1 MNTLLTSEG
10 YNIWTPELIFVNTVI
25 AFIIQENA
33 SYLAF
38 LVVTNMEYSQ
48 ENVTYFAFLVV
59 TNMNYAQENVNKLY
73 LQENKP
79 RTVTDDK
86 TSFTV

>member
-1 MNTLLTSEG
+1 MKNQTTMNTLLTSEG

-25 AFIIQENA
+25 AFITQENA

-38 LVVTNMEYSQ
+38 LVVTH
-48 ENVTYFAFLVV
+48 
-59 TNMNYAQENVNKLY
+59 MNYAQENVNRLY